1 MGQTSATLI
10 LKTFG
15 GLTVEK
21 DGAACTGAA
30 AQRKHLALLA
40 LLAAASERG
49 VSRDKLVAYLWPERD
64 TDSARH
70 LLNQACYTLRRE
82 LDQPELFLGA
92 TDLLRLNPAFISSD
106 IQTLNE
112 ALDRTDLGRAVSLY
126 AGPFLDGFY
135 LAEAGEFERWV
146 ETERARMT
154 KRVCEALRELATG
167 AASRG
172 DQQAAAEWW
181 RRLVALDPL
190 SADAVLGLMNALA
203 AVGERAQAV
212 YHGQAHCML
221 VQQELGTAPAS
232 AVTQLIEKL
241 RNRSGDRP
249 PVNREQARRTSA
261 AGTPPTPPPRVPRRA
276 LVAGA
281 TVIVAAALVAL
292 ALVIPGRQPPPNS
305 IAVLYVESLSPDS
318 ADASFGEGLTEELI
332 AQLGQNG
339 RLAVKSRSAVRP
351 YRDTPANGPASVGR
365 ALGVAYLITGS
376 VRREGDWLRVHVELV
391 RASSGDRVWG
401 EQYDRRRSDLLAVQE
416 EIARAV
422 AGAVGDRL
430 LP

>member
-1 MGQTSATLI
+1 MGQMNAALI
-10 LKTFG
+10 IKTFG

-30 AQRKHLALLA
+30 AQRKHLALFA
-40 LLAAASERG
+40 LLAAAGERG

-64 TDSARH
+64 AESARH
-70 LLNQACYTLRRE
+70 LLNQACYALRRE
-82 LDQPELFLGA
+82 LDQSELFLA
-92 TDLLRLNPAFISSD
+92 TADLLRLNPAVVSSD
-106 IQTLNE
+106 IQAFQQ
-112 ALDRTDLGRAVSLY
+112 ALERTDLTRAVSLY

-135 LAEAGEFERWV
+135 LPEAGEFERWV
-146 ETERARMT
+146 EAERARAT

-167 AASRG
+167 AAARE
-172 DQQAAAEWW
+172 DQDAAEWW

-190 SADAVLGLMNALA
+190 SADAVLGLMTALA

-221 VQQELGTAPAS
+221 VQRELDAAPAS

-249 PVNREQARRTSA
+249 PFSRGPAH
-261 AGTPPTPPPRVPRRA
+261 GTPASGTAPAAPRLPRRA
-276 LVAGA
+276 LVAAA
-281 TVIVAAALVAL
+281 TVVAAGALAAL
-292 ALVIPGRQPPPNS
+292 ALAIARRQPVAAPTS
-305 IAVLYVESLSPDS
+305 VAVLYFDNLS
-318 ADASFGEGLTEELI
+318 ADSGVAYFADGLTDELI
-332 AQLGQNG
+332 VRLGAIG
-339 RLAVKSRSAVRP
+339 PLAVKSRAAVRP
-351 YRDTPANGPASVGR
+351 YRRAATSDPASLGR

-376 VRREGDWLRVHVELV
+376 VRREGDRLRVNVELV

-401 EQYDRRRSDLLAVQE
+401 EQYDRRRNDLLAVQE

-430 LP
+430 RP

>member
-40 LLAAASERG
+40 LLAAAGERG
-49 VSRDKLVAYLWPERD
+49 VSRDKLVAFLWPERD

-112 ALDRTDLGRAVSLY
+112 ALARTDLGRAVSLY

-146 ETERARMT
+146 EAERARVT
-154 KRVCEALRELATG
+154 KHVCEALRELAAG

-172 DQQAAAEWW
+172 DQQAAEWW

-249 PVNREQARRTSA
+249 PFNREQARRTPG
-261 AGTPPTPPPRVPRRA
+261 AGTPPAPPLHRAPRRA
-276 LVAGA
+276 LVAGV

-292 ALVIPGRQPPPNS
+292 ALVIPGRQPAPNS
-305 IAVLYVESLSPDS
+305 IAVLYFENLSPDS
-318 ADASFGEGLTEELI
+318 ADAYFAAGLTEELI

-351 YRDTPANGPASVGR
+351 YRGTPANGPASVGH

-376 VRREGDWLRVHVELV
+376 VRREGDRLRTNVELA

-401 EQYDRRRSDLLAVQE
+401 EQYDRRRGDLLAVQE

-430 LP
+430 RP